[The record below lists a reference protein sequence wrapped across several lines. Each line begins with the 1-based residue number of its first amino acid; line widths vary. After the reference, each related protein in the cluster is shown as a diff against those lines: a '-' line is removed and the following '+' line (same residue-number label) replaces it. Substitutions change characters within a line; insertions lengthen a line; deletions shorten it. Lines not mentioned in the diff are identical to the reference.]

1 MSENIDNIIIEHL
14 KSLRNEIKEF
24 RSETREELQ
33 IIKMRINSLER
44 GQAGSHDDSV
54 ILQTRLDRVDG
65 RIDRIEK
72 RLELTAA

>member
-14 KSLRNEIKEF
+14 KSLRNELKEF

-54 ILQTRLDRVDG
+54 ILQTRIDRVDG

-72 RLELTAA
+72 RLEIATA

>member
-1 MSENIDNIIIEHL
+1 MDEIDNIIIEHL
-14 KSLRNEIKEF
+14 KALRNEMKDF
-24 RSETREELQ
+24 RQETREELQ
-33 IIKMRINSLER
+33 TIKMRLNSVKR
-44 GQAGSHDDSV
+44 GLAGTHDDSV